1 MRITRLYTGTL
12 SYTRLCYSY
21 KISFYND
28 AEGYNVELM
37 GARKRICGVE
47 GRSREKRSLIEV
59 ASALGG
65 AVVSAPRLHALL
77 EGSLPCP
84 SHTGRGFFPAQL
96 GSGSRT

>member
-1 MRITRLYTGTL
+1 
-12 SYTRLCYSY
+12 
-21 KISFYND
+21 
-28 AEGYNVELM
+28 M

-77 EGSLPCP
+77 EGKGAYLVRATQAGDFFLLNWEVVVVRDLFS
-84 SHTGRGFFPAQL
+84 GFDV
-96 GSGSRT
+96 